1 MMKIKIIGLGN
12 PFRGDDAVGNVVA
25 RKLFSHQSAS
35 VSIIEGGVS
44 GLNLLHEM
52 EGTDKLILI
61 DALSSKSEEGTIT
74 RFTIPQD
81 LDTIARLAWSTSGSS
96 THGLG
101 LQEALTLANTLGDLP
116 PYVVIYGIELG
127 RVAHG
132 FELSPKVAEA
142 VLAVANR
149 IANEELNLSHA

>member
-1 MMKIKIIGLGN
+1 MKKIKIIGLGN
-12 PFRGDDAVGNVVA
+12 PFRGDDAVGNLVA
-25 RKLFSHQSAS
+25 RQLLPHQGPS
-35 VSIIEGGVS
+35 VSIIEGGVA

-61 DALSSKSEEGTIT
+61 DAVSSQSEEGTIT
-74 RFTIPQD
+74 RFTVPQD
-81 LDTIARLAWSTSGSS
+81 LDTIGRLAWSPSGPS
-96 THGLG
+96 THDWG
-101 LQEALTLANTLGDLP
+101 LQEALTLANTMGDLP

-127 RVAHG
+127 RVDHG

-149 IANEELNLSHA
+149 IVNEELNLSHA